1 LYSVPSTIN
10 ESENVNFLTIVTSVV
25 VDLIVSPNFIL
36 IKKGETTNKISANM
50 ISRSEATA
58 ERLAIRLANIMSTK
72 KVKMSQPNAK

>member
-1 LYSVPSTIN
+1 MVKK
-10 ESENVNFLTIVTSVV
+10 LTFSDSLIVEGR
-25 VDLIVSPNFIL
+25 IVSPNFIL